1 MYSSKVEQIRKEL
14 LSLFPCIE
22 SETLNLNA
30 KHIEQNF
37 LLKANLPK
45 ILLSYIEKMEYVESW
60 TFTNLIK
67 TSKDIEI
74 LNNLEVSL
82 PLVLTSLSLRYDQEV
97 SIYLNYLLARMPIQK
112 TIYIIKY
119 LDDIHTVYLDDLY
132 LTNDE
137 NSDIVIKRLNTLIN
151 VLKLSNV
158 FSHSNFDYILR
169 LLSGK

>member
-1 MYSSKVEQIRKEL
+1 M
-14 LSLFPCIE
+14 
-22 SETLNLNA
+22 
-30 KHIEQNF
+30 
-37 LLKANLPK
+37 
-45 ILLSYIEKMEYVESW
+45 
-60 TFTNLIK
+60 
-67 TSKDIEI
+67 
-74 LNNLEVSL
+74 
-82 PLVLTSLSLRYDQEV
+82 LTSLSLRYDQEV